1 MPKSHKQCPER
12 CRYAIS
18 IETVQQQFYRFHF
31 VSSTLLSFAVN
42 YCGFYWLFFLFF
54 YSFCAS
60 FLQSPCTA
68 VCLSFDMT
76 SLSSDKWERRPHKNS
91 DVLYRWHW
99 DSLFRFFIF
108 FFVFVKLCH
117 FLAVVFLSLRRCSPV
132 CRASWRKKKT
142 RSVIMFGDSCH
153 SLFSCPLSYFSFRTA
168 CLVMETSFISG
179 S

>member
-1 MPKSHKQCPER
+1 VSGALQI
-12 CRYAIS
+12 RYFDRNCATTILSIPFCFLNSIVVCCKLLRFLLAI
-18 IETVQQQFYRFHF
+18 
-31 VSSTLLSFAVN
+31 LS
-42 YCGFYWLFFLFF
+42 LF